1 MMMVFLLSLLSWWAR
16 VDRERPGKTP
26 AGGPLQTGEETL
38 QRGGMESLEKIA
50 HFIRLSSE
58 GVPR

>member
-1 MMMVFLLSLLSWWAR
+1 M
-16 VDRERPGKTP
+16 DRERPGKTP

-50 HFIRLSSE
+50 QFIRLSSE